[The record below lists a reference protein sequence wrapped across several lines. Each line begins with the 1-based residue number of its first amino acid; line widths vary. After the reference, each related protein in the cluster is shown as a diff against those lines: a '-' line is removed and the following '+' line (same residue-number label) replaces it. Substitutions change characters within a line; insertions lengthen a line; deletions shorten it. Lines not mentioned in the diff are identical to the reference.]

1 MLLNEAF
8 FAIKDLVGIQFKDI
22 FSESKLEDI
31 IKNKGKSGQILELA
45 IGLKNTNK
53 KQRLKAISCYIF

>member
-22 FSESKLEDI
+22 FNESQLEDI
-31 IKNKGKSGQILELA
+31 IN
-45 IGLKNTNK
+45 
-53 KQRLKAISCYIF
+53 Y